1 MAFENETKM
10 KRAIFIL
17 MMFSVVLA
25 ACQSKPA
32 ITSTAAMTPVR
43 LPVGYVP
50 NIQFAPLY
58 VAIDKGFFKD
68 AGIDVTLDYNMEND
82 NVALVGAGQL
92 QFAIVSGEQVLMGR
106 GKGLPVVYVAD
117 WYQQYPVGVVSLAD
131 QNITKPGDL
140 AGKKIALPGL
150 YGANYIGLDALLYY
164 AGLDESKVSL
174 DSVGYTQVETLASK
188 RDSIA
193 SIYVA
198 NEPIQLKAQ
207 GYAVNVLSVSDYV
220 DLIGNGLITNEQTLK
235 NDPDL
240 VQRMVTVLIKSIQ
253 YTLDH
258 PDEAYTIS
266 MKYVDGLK
274 ADDAVQRQVLAA
286 SIVEWKADRMGYS
299 QPEGWNNMQNVLLK
313 MGLLDKSLD
322 LSQAFT
328 NQFIPEQ

>member
-1 MAFENETKM
+1 MIMLLT
-10 KRAIFIL
+10 
-17 MMFSVVLA
+17 VLA
-25 ACQSKPA
+25 ACQSTPTA
-32 ITSTAAMTPVR
+32 TPTAAMTPVR

-50 NIQFAPLY
+50 NVQFAPLY

-68 AGIDVTLDYNMEND
+68 AGIDVTLDYSMEND
-82 NVALVGAGQL
+82 NVALTGAGQI
-92 QFAIVSGEQVLMGR
+92 QFAIVSGEQVLLGR

-131 QNITKPGDL
+131 QNITKPSDL

-164 AGLDESKVSL
+164 AGLDESKVTL

-188 RDSIA
+188 RDEIA

-198 NEPIQLKAQ
+198 NEPIQLQAQ
-207 GYAVNVLSVSDYV
+207 GYAVNVMPVSDYV

-235 NDPDL
+235 DDPGL
-240 VQRMVTVLIKSIQ
+240 VQRMVTVLIQGIQ
-253 YTLDH
+253 YTIDH

-266 MKYVDGLK
+266 MKYVEGLK
-274 ADDAVQRQVLAA
+274 ADDIIQQQVLSA
-286 SIVEWKADRMGYS
+286 SIEEWKADRMGYS
-299 QPEGWNNMQNVLLK
+299 QPEGWSNMQNVLLK
-313 MGLLDKSLD
+313 MGLLDKPLD

-328 NQFIPEQ
+328 NQFIPGQ